1 MNKAATQ
8 EIIIGSN
15 RLLSLL
21 FSVGLICM
29 WLIGYRTPSQS
40 GLFLGDAIGLVL
52 LPIAAILIWYTQG
65 FDSLLPK
72 KIPKTVLITL
82 FALIAYW
89 STLPHFNAR
98 AFLKDSMQFSFYIY
112 FCWLAVRFTDE
123 RTVLRNAL
131 LLVSA
136 LITIEL
142 LVQFMFHLNIYTDIA
157 KHTKWLWLSGGN
169 VVSINKSLT
178 VATALFQNRN
188 QLAMFGAAIF
198 AYFIFDKKWL
208 LATLAVGT
216 VVLSG
221 SRTGMGMSALI
232 MVAFLIYG
240 SIYNRKL
247 LLPFIA
253 VLITACI
260 ALFTFG
266 DFIVEKFIR
275 LLDWRQDNSTNQR
288 ILIYKQAFAAWKEF
302 RLTGSGLGQLKPS
315 SGLDNLENS
324 WARYFYEFGLIG
336 LLFLY
341 KVIAS
346 IRRRAPQAP
355 QTAALIA
362 LVLMALT
369 QPFLWQSQIAILF
382 SYLVMKTY
390 ISKKK

>member
-1 MNKAATQ
+1 MNKAATL
-8 EIIIGSN
+8 EMIIGSN

-21 FSVGLICM
+21 FPIGLICM
-29 WLIGYRTPSQS
+29 WLIGYRIPSQN
-40 GLFLGDAIGLVL
+40 GLFLGDAIALVL
-52 LPIAAILIWYTQG
+52 LPIAAIFIWHTQG

-72 KIPKTVLITL
+72 KIPKTALITL
-82 FALIAYW
+82 FVLIAYW

-98 AFLKDSMQFSFYIY
+98 TFLKDSMQFSFYIY

-131 LLVSA
+131 FLVSA
-136 LITIEL
+136 LIIIEL
-142 LVQFMFHLNIYTDIA
+142 LVQSIFHFNIYTYIA
-157 KHTKWLWLSGGN
+157 KHTKWLWIGMGN
-169 VVSINKSLT
+169 IVSINKSST

-247 LLPFIA
+247 LIPSIA
-253 VLITACI
+253 VLIAAGI

-275 LLDWRQDNSTNQR
+275 LLDWRQDSSANQR
-288 ILIYKQAFAAWKEF
+288 ILIYKQALAAWKEF
-302 RLTGSGLGQLKPS
+302 PLTGSGFGQLKPS

-324 WARYFYEFGLIG
+324 WARYLYEFGLVG
-336 LLFLY
+336 LFFLY

-346 IRRRAPQAP
+346 ARKITPQAP
-355 QTAALIA
+355 QTAALIS
-362 LVLMALT
+362 LLLMALT

-382 SYLVMKTY
+382 SYLVMETY